1 MGIRGLQENIDT
13 TSSGGR
19 LVFHFF
25 GALAEFE
32 RNLVRERTQ
41 AGLSAARKRGR
52 QGGRSALLSLTK
64 KALALKLHQERNHT
78 IKEICNMMRISKSTL
93 YNYLNKAGQDGVKA
107 FQLKLCYSCASG
119 WNVCHPKALNGHRR
133 LLQSLHY
140 MGSPPRLCTGRSMIC

>member
-1 MGIRGLQENIDT
+1 LQVGIRSLQENIDT

-19 LVFHFF
+19 LVFHLF

-52 QGGRSALLSLTK
+52 QGGRPALLNPTK

-78 IKEICNMMRISKSTL
+78 IEEICNMMGISKSTL
-93 YNYLNKAGQDGVKA
+93 YNYLNKAGQDA
-107 FQLKLCYSCASG
+107 
-119 WNVCHPKALNGHRR
+119 
-133 LLQSLHY
+133 
-140 MGSPPRLCTGRSMIC
+140 TGMA